1 MRSQPYPLPPRPG
14 ECRVRCRFA
23 VSLIHSKPGRKAA
36 ETLRRL
42 NRNARTAFDDLLM
55 SENSR
60 RRPAARA
67 AAAGATAPA

>member
-1 MRSQPYPLPPRPG
+1 M
-14 ECRVRCRFA
+14 RCRFA